1 MFSTAEDFARYP
13 MEKLSRLAAA
23 LPDGSPI
30 KPNVLKAIA
39 AKQGRAAA
47 NRVFSQVAG

>member
-1 MFSTAEDFARYP
+1 

-39 AKQGRAAA
+39 AKQGRD
-47 NRVFSQVAG
+47 RPGHRCPD